1 MMGFI
6 KDILDDIAG
15 NHTATNVTALKI
27 NVEEARTALKKLE
40 QLADEIEAAYM
51 SESGNIRSCWRCCVD
66 GLEGESKEV
75 MREAVEEC
83 REEYREIYTG
93 IRTTVEQ
100 TTKYLNA
107 LIEADAGLAEA
118 IRNA

>member
-1 MMGFI
+1 MSFI
-6 KDILDDIAG
+6 DDVFNQG
-15 NHTATNVTALKI
+15 WHTATNVTALKI
-27 NVEEARTALKKLE
+27 NVEATQEALRKLD
-40 QLADEIEAAYM
+40 QLADEIEQAYM
-51 SESGNIRSCWRCCVD
+51 AENGNIRRCWSCCME

-83 REEYREIYTG
+83 REEYRKSYTG

-107 LIEADAGLAEA
+107 LIEADQSLADA